1 MPHQTFSKPQG
12 LILPQCFFFV
22 IFSSS
27 GFYHKQSMQVHLA
40 GWFFF
45 FFPLDT
51 PPLVPHKAVISSVLS
66 SPLSVSALHL
76 TGDQLALHTMY
87 AFYLGN
93 KSGDHTSDNLP
104 MAPDT
109 CTFMLLDPGWHFLI
123 LFSYRKQQPPPDTAI
138 CS

>member
-12 LILPQCFFFV
+12 LILPQCFFFCYFL
-22 IFSSS
+22 ILWFLSQTK
-27 GFYHKQSMQVHLA
+27 HA
-40 GWFFF
+40 GAPCRMVFF

-51 PPLVPHKAVISSVLS
+51 PPLIPHKAVISSVLS